1 MRIKIFYDD
10 INYRLKGSRK
20 ILKFFNKVISG
31 ENKLTGD
38 LYFIFT
44 NDENIKRLN
53 KKFLNHDYF
62 TDVIAFGDDLNKMI
76 SGEIYISI
84 DTVKF
89 NAINYKVS
97 FKNELIRV
105 MLHGVLHL
113 CGYEDKDKEEKKL
126 MKLKEDYWLDAFKK
140 EFNEF

>member
-10 INYRLKGSRK
+10 LNYRLKGSRK

-44 NDENIKRLN
+44 KDENIKRLN